1 MRHYPAPSPSPRT
14 PPRLSKQWPL
24 LCFFRYSL
32 HHPGLRTSF
41 SSATPEP
48 AAAAVQGPA
57 TRLPDDVNRGK
68 IRESSSVYLCLSSSA
83 APLAAVHHP
92 LAIIT
97 SLFSPLSLR
106 RLPFAPSLIHSFPSS
121 PFFPVPSLPSCLPAG
136 PDINNASPFN
146 YLLFISILH
155 LSSPFPATPVTKFVS
170 RLPPSTC
177 FIPRHFL
184 SPFSAIFPSPIS
196 LRRTSPTLAWL
207 V

>member
-1 MRHYPAPSPSPRT
+1 MFPSSGSPALSCRPST
-14 PPRLSKQWPL
+14 
-24 LCFFRYSL
+24 L
-32 HHPGLRTSF
+32 HFLQ
-41 SSATPEP
+41 ATPRIVSTKVG
-48 AAAAVQGPA
+48 VQGPVA
-57 TRLPDDVNRGK
+57 IRPDDVNTEK
-68 IRESSSVYLCLSSSA
+68 IRKSSTVYLCPSSTTS
-83 APLAAVHHP
+83 PLAAVHHP

-97 SLFSPLSLR
+97 SLFSPLSLC
-106 RLPFAPSLIHSFPSS
+106 RLPFVPSLIHSFPSP
-121 PFFPVPSLPSCLPAG
+121 PFFPVPSLPSCLPADW
-136 PDINNASPFN
+136 DINNASPFN

-196 LRRTSPTLAWL
+196 LRRTSPTFAWL